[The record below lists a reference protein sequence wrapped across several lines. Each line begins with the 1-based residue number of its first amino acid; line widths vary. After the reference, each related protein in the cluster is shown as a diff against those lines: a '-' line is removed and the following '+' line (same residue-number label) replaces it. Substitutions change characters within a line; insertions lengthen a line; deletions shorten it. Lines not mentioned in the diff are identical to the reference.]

1 MDSKQEAHKLQ
12 GERTIKCKS
21 QREEWDEL
29 ANPRGCRQ
37 SAERPCHG
45 KTGARRADVR
55 PDFYSQTAKKK
66 GHEEGAGRERSQG
79 EDVTQYRTSGAD
91 KALETKWP
99 ETRCATVSIMNCAEY
114 IGTQLGAEAF
124 LPVQTR
130 RRGSQKLRG
139 DMVFGPGPAWQAGAP
154 DRTNP
159 KACSQ
164 GLHVHVQGGLTG
176 PPQSSNA
183 AALRTHGTWTAFNT
197 ASPKGLQEN
206 IRYDCTTMATPPY

>member
-1 MDSKQEAHKLQ
+1 MAKQVPEGQ
-12 GERTIKCKS
+12 MFDRIS
-21 QREEWDEL
+21 
-29 ANPRGCRQ
+29 
-37 SAERPCHG
+37 
-45 KTGARRADVR
+45 ARRR
-55 PDFYSQTAKKK
+55 QKKK
-66 GHEEGAGRERSQG
+66 GMRKELGERDHRGGCHRISDERGRQG
-79 EDVTQYRTSGAD
+79 TGNKVARN
-91 KALETKWP
+91 KMRKN
-99 ETRCATVSIMNCAEY
+99 CATVSIMNCAEY

-139 DMVFGPGPAWQAGAP
+139 DMVFGPGPAWQARAP